1 MDKIDLCKK
10 CTKRKF
16 DLQQGIVCGLTS
28 EKPAFEDSCPDFE
41 ADENVKE
48 YIGQDLRPNEQRGR
62 ILLSFIWIVLIIEV
76 LSLISSGMQY
86 DLLQTISRG
95 GEITDEVATAND
107 LREQLIA
114 IIYLIAYI
122 ISGIVF
128 IMWFRRAYFNL
139 HQKVNT
145 LSYSESWAA
154 GSWFVPFVNLYR
166 PFQIMKELY
175 DETKKYITG
184 RDGNTEIDL
193 TTKFLGFWWALW
205 IISGIFGQI
214 NWRLFRNAET
224 LSDFIASTT
233 FDIAGGLLGIGLAL
247 VTIRVIKDY
256 SSVEKLLIMD
266 EQ

>member
-16 DLQQGIVCGLTS
+16 DLQQGIVCGLIN
-28 EKPAFEDSCPDFE
+28 EKPTFEDSCPDFE
-41 ADENVKE
+41 ADETVKE
-48 YIGQDLRPNEQRGR
+48 FIGEDLRSNEHRGR
-62 ILLSFIWIVLIIEV
+62 ILLSIIWIVLIIEV

-86 DLLQTISRG
+86 DLLQTISNG
-95 GEITDEVATAND
+95 GEITDEAATAND

-122 ISGIVF
+122 TSGIVF

-139 HQKVNT
+139 HQKVQT

-175 DETKKYITG
+175 QETKQYITD
-184 RDGNTEIDL
+184 RDTYTEIDL
-193 TTKFLGFWWALW
+193 TTKFLGLWWTLW
-205 IISGIFGQI
+205 IVNGIFGQV

-224 LSDFIASTT
+224 LSDFIASTP

-256 SSVEKLLIMD
+256 TNAEKLLIKK
-266 EQ
+266 